1 MLYIQLGVIDQQKRE
16 TGNTHTGFGRGW
28 HNVKLTEVVSGDTAS
43 LHLPFLSSLSSLCF
57 VFLCALSIL
66 KMQEIMSLILLSVD
80 ETSVVLSL
88 KENI

>member
-16 TGNTHTGFGRGW
+16 TGNTHTGFGSGW

-43 LHLPFLSSLSSLCF
+43 LHLPFLSSLCF

-66 KMQEIMSLILLSVD
+66 KMQKIMSLILLSVD